1 MSGSTLVR
9 VSLALVATGIVAAAS
24 LRPAL
29 SDVGPDV
36 PFAVAFLS
44 FIVLLLLA
52 AAAEPPRWSL
62 ALAFALAA
70 LTYAVTVLANG
81 GTIVGIGAYVVA
93 GLAAYRASPPRS
105 RPLAVAIFAL
115 WIPAIR
121 LLGPDPLAGAFPSLL
136 AGASVVALAAGA
148 AAVLDPRA
156 VEADER
162 THRAG
167 LAILAIAAVGA
178 VVQRHLVV
186 ASSALAPDD
195 LLAITVVVGVVLRLA
210 VRARPPAP
218 ADTAIFALAL
228 GTFVFAGAALLL
240 GKGYHVDAVTAPHRA
255 AELLLR
261 GEDPY
266 RTFDLP
272 QALAEFGLDP
282 QLVTHYADGSVMHVY
297 NYPALSFLVVAP
309 FVASGL
315 GDIRWIY
322 LAELVALVLVVR
334 GTVREPWQ
342 PFVVALVIASSLVL
356 RQGVL
361 AGVDPTW
368 GVLAAI
374 AWLFIDAR
382 RLSPI
387 LLGLAVADRQTAWLL
402 VPFYLVAVWSAYG
415 RSEASRRA
423 AIALVVALV
432 PNVPFL
438 VDAPAAFVASVL
450 APLGDLPADGVGLVR
465 FALAGALPQLPRAVW
480 SALSAVSLAALAVV
494 FWRYRRSSPQA
505 GPVFAVVPLYLAWR
519 SLQNYFA
526 FTPLLLAASD
536 ADVRARDRR
545 SAASERSPSTIPAPA
560 ASGASPRSTAP

>member
-44 FIVLLLLA
+44 FIVLLLIA

-62 ALAFALAA
+62 AIAFALAA

-465 FALAGALPQLPRAVW
+465 FALAGSLPQLPRAVW

>member
-52 AAAEPPRWSL
+52 APAEPPRWSP

-81 GTIVGIGAYVVA
+81 GAIVGIGAYVVA

-162 THRAG
+162 TRRAG

-195 LLAITVVVGVVLRLA
+195 LLAIAVVVGVVLRLA
-210 VRARPPAP
+210 ARARPQAP

-536 ADVRARDRR
+536 ADVRARDRL
-545 SAASERSPSTIPAPA
+545 SVASERSPSTIPAPA